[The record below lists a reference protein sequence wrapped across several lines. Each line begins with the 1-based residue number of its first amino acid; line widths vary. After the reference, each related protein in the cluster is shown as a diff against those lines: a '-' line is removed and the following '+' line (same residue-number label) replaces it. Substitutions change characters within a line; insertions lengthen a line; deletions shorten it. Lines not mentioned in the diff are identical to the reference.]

1 MAASAKIID
10 LRNLL
15 AERFPHPSCTTAKR
29 LNTGLPFLE
38 ESIGGGLPR
47 GAITE
52 LISPGTSA
60 GSASLI
66 HALVHCAYRDNYF
79 LALIDGRDSFDPCGL
94 DNAWLQHLL
103 WVRCSKA
110 SEAVKAADLLLRD
123 GNFPL
128 VIVDLVLNA
137 PEELRKIP
145 QTNWYRLQ
153 RLVEVLPT
161 ACLVLTR
168 YEMVSSAQ
176 LKLVLENSW
185 DIQTFE
191 SEDALSRL
199 RIVVKRSHVQ
209 IELRIS
215 SQRSTRHDVRHDLF
229 AEFLFAGSHAASA
242 GTLRKTSSVDRRTRK
257 ETGHH
262 STERS
267 RRKRRYS
274 KRNDPEPGV
283 GAIIAGGHQ
292 SSCTHAGKIDT
303 GNFASLRVYSQSFCG
318 RHCAGCLHSSVYELP
333 QFE

>member
-1 MAASAKIID
+1 MAASPKIID

-15 AERFPHPSCTTAKR
+15 AERFPHPSCATAKR
-29 LNTGLPFLE
+29 LITGLPFLD

-47 GAITE
+47 SAITE
-52 LISPGTSA
+52 LISPGRSA

-66 HALVHCAYRDNYF
+66 HALIHGAARHNYF
-79 LALIDGRDSFDPCGL
+79 LALIDGGDSFDPCAL
-94 DNAWLQHLL
+94 DNACLQHLL

-128 VIVDLVLNA
+128 VIIDLVLNA

-153 RLVEVLPT
+153 RLVEVLPA

-191 SEDALSRL
+191 TEDAFSRL
-199 RIVVKRSHVQ
+199 RIVVKRSHLQSEV
-209 IELRIS
+209 R
-215 SQRSTRHDVRHDLF
+215 SQQ
-229 AEFLFAGSHAASA
+229 SA
-242 GTLRKTSSVDRRTRK
+242 VS
-257 ETGHH
+257 
-262 STERS
+262 
-267 RRKRRYS
+267 
-274 KRNDPEPGV
+274 
-283 GAIIAGGHQ
+283 
-292 SSCTHAGKIDT
+292 
-303 GNFASLRVYSQSFCG
+303 
-318 RHCAGCLHSSVYELP
+318 
-333 QFE
+333 